1 MTYSSTAIDFLS
13 KQCKNDT
20 HNGCY
25 GRWQGLGFDVLCDCK
40 CHKKK
45 EQQALEEVGGPVT
58 NAISSLSQELT
69 QNDE

>member
-1 MTYSSTAIDFLS
+1 M
-13 KQCKNDT
+13 

-25 GRWQGLGFDVLCDCK
+25 GKWQGLGFEVLCDCK